1 MTAEGVTDRLPRLL
15 TLVPWLLARPG
26 VPVPEAAAEFGITET
41 QLRRDLELLWM
52 CGLPGYGPGDLVDL
66 SFEGDTVTVVY
77 DAGLSRPLRL
87 SGPEAATL
95 AVALRALADAP
106 GVADTDAVQR
116 ALAKI
121 EQASGQA
128 ADAPVDDAVAVGL
141 GRTPGNASAEAAVR
155 DGVARHRAL
164 RLTYYSASRDAV
176 GRRDVDPMR
185 LLLVDGSTYLEAWC
199 RRAEGVRMFRLDRV
213 DEAEVLDEPSS
224 PPPSA
229 TPRDVPA
236 DAAGL
241 LTPDDGQQLAALRL
255 APAARWVAEY
265 YPMEDVLADDDGG
278 ARVRMRYGDQA
289 WMVRL
294 LLGLGEA
301 VEVLWPV
308 ELAAARA
315 DRAARALAAYDE
327 P

>member
-1 MTAEGVTDRLPRLL
+1 MSAEGVADRLPRLL

-26 VPVPEAAAEFGITET
+26 VPVAVAAAEFGITEV

-66 SFEGDTVTVVY
+66 SFEGDTVTVIY

-121 EQASGQA
+121 EQASGA
-128 ADAPVDDAVAVGL
+128 AGAAAPDTVAVGL
-141 GRTPGNASAEAAVR
+141 GRTPGNARAEAVVR
-155 DGVARHRAL
+155 DAVARHRAL

-199 RRAEGVRMFRLDRV
+199 RRAEGVRMFRVDRV

-224 PPPSA
+224 PPDGA
-229 TPRDVPA
+229 AIREVPA
-236 DAAGL
+236 DASGL
-241 LTPDDGQQLAALRL
+241 LTPDPGQQLAALRL
-255 APAARWVAEY
+255 APTARWVAEY
-265 YPMEDVLADDDGG
+265 YPMEEVLADDDGG
-278 ARVRMRYGDQA
+278 ARVQMRYGDRA

-294 LLGLGEA
+294 LLGLGDA
-301 VEVLWPV
+301 VEVLWPAD
-308 ELAAARA
+308 LADARA
-315 DRAARALAAYDE
+315 DRAREALAAYGTL
-327 P
+327 